1 MRETKHPVQVRRRT
15 LRDSKLPTGTEQD
28 CEVIIDTSANPP
40 TAKGRESRLTSD
52 PQACAYVVVI
62 PATDLPIVE
71 ALQKLITTLSSQEP
85 IVLPMDSRKSSLEI
99 VDSWLEHTAAA
110 EYLGVGRSTLYR
122 YSEHHE
128 IESRKFCGRLQYRL
142 SSLDEFKN
150 QHVRPARRSRRGDG
164 IIASALSSGK

>member
-1 MRETKHPVQVRRRT
+1 ME
-15 LRDSKLPTGTEQD
+15 
-28 CEVIIDTSANPP
+28 TSANPP
-40 TAKGRESRLTSD
+40 TASDRERRLASD

-62 PATDLPIVE
+62 PTTSLPIVE

-85 IVLPMDSRKSSLEI
+85 AVLPMDSRKSSLEI

-142 SSLDEFKN
+142 SSLDEFKTR
-150 QHVRPARRSRRGDG
+150 HVRPARPFHPERS
-164 IIASALSSGK
+164 IIPSAPRSGKSEER

>member
-1 MRETKHPVQVRRRT
+1 ME
-15 LRDSKLPTGTEQD
+15 
-28 CEVIIDTSANPP
+28 TSANPP
-40 TAKGRESRLTSD
+40 TASNRERRLASD

-85 IVLPMDSRKSSLEI
+85 VVLPIDSGKPSLEI

-110 EYLGVGRSTLYR
+110 EYLGVGLSTLYR

-142 SSLDEFKN
+142 SSLDEFKAR
-150 QHVRPARRSRRGDG
+150 HVRPARPFHSERS
-164 IIASALSSGK
+164 IIPSAPRSGKSEER

>member
-1 MRETKHPVQVRRRT
+1 META
-15 LRDSKLPTGTEQD
+15 
-28 CEVIIDTSANPP
+28 ANRP
-40 TAKGRESRLTSD
+40 GTSD
-52 PQACAYVVVI
+52 PAKQLTSVPPACAYVVVI
-62 PATDLPIVE
+62 PATEVPVIE
-71 ALQKLITTLSSQEP
+71 ALQKLIATLSSPEP
-85 IVLPMDSRKSSLEI
+85 LVLTMGPRKSSLEI

-110 EYLGVGRSTLYR
+110 EYLGIARSTLYR

-150 QHVRPARRSRRGDG
+150 QHVRPARRSNRETG